1 MRQANLKRKTT
12 ETDISLKLNL
22 DGSGQSKISTG
33 VGFFDHMLELFAK
46 HGSFDLDL
54 NCAGDLNVDCHHSIE
69 DIGIVLGSAV
79 KEALGDK
86 VQITRYSSI
95 YLPMDEALALVVMDI
110 SGRNY
115 LHYDVPVSNE
125 NVGEFKS
132 EMAEEFFYAFCS
144 NAGVTLHIK
153 LEYGKNAHHILEAV
167 FKGFGRALKAA
178 VAIDENAKGVPS
190 TKGVL

>member
-1 MRQANLKRKTT
+1 MSEAKLARKTT
-12 ETDISLKLNL
+12 ETDISLKLKL
-22 DGSGQSKISTG
+22 DGSGISKISTG

-46 HGSFDLDL
+46 HGFFDLEL
-54 NCAGDLNVDCHHSIE
+54 NCVGDLNVDCHHSIE

-86 VQITRYSSI
+86 AQITRYSSI
-95 YLPMDEALALVVMDI
+95 YLPMDESLALVVMDI

-115 LHYDVPVSNE
+115 LYYDVPVSNE

-144 NAGVTLHIK
+144 NAAIGSAISGVSPPKRDFDCVIMVIRFLVS
-153 LEYGKNAHHILEAV
+153 L
-167 FKGFGRALKAA
+167 
-178 VAIDENAKGVPS
+178 
-190 TKGVL
+190 